1 MSNQKKRSYNSET
14 RSTRALQTRVRILDA
29 AKKLFQ
35 SEGFESVTI
44 EKLAVVAAVS
54 APTIY
59 LLFQSKRGV
68 LRAIMDEAFSADQH
82 AALVESGKKIQ
93 SIKERLKIAATISRK
108 VYDAERAQM
117 ALFQGAAVLAPEFKE
132 LEKEREERRYNRL
145 EESVKWLAKEKALAK
160 GLTAKKAHDILWAFT
175 GRDLYRMQV
184 IERGWSSD
192 EYEKWLGELLVT
204 TLLHPD
210 CT

>member
-1 MSNQKKRSYNSET
+1 MSNQKKRSYNSKT
-14 RSTRALQTRVRILDA
+14 RLTKALQTRTRILDS

-44 EKLAVVAAVS
+44 EKLAEVSEVS

-82 AALVESGKKIQ
+82 SALVESGKKIQ
-93 SIKERLKIAATISRK
+93 SIKERLKVAATISRRL
-108 VYDAERAQM
+108 YDAERMQM
-117 ALFQGAAVLAPEFKE
+117 ALFHGASVLAPEFKE
-132 LEKEREERRYNRL
+132 LEKEREARRYQRL

-160 GLTAKKAHDILWAFT
+160 GLTITKAHDILWAFT

-184 IERGWSSD
+184 IERGWTSD
-192 EYEKWLGELLVT
+192 EYEKWLGDLLVK
-204 TLLHPD
+204 TLL
-210 CT
+210 CANCL